1 MYIWCFKKTY
11 VPKLRKSMSGFNLE
25 GNYSQKNVNEDGKF
39 FNENLL
45 GHNFTLKKKDN
56 FGSKSTLI
64 QWQNEDVW

>member
-1 MYIWCFKKTY
+1 
-11 VPKLRKSMSGFNLE
+11 MSGFNLE

-64 QWQNEDVW
+64 QWQNEDIW